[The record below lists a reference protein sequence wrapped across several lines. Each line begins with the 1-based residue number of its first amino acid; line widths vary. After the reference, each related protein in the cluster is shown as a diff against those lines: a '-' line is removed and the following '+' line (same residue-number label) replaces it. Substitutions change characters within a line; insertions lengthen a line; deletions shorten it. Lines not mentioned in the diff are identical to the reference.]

1 MISLKIV
8 PNVLIDN
15 IPALFFFFY
24 SSVGSDN
31 GLAPFRH
38 QAIIWT
44 NDG

>member
-15 IPALFFFFY
+15 IPALLFFY